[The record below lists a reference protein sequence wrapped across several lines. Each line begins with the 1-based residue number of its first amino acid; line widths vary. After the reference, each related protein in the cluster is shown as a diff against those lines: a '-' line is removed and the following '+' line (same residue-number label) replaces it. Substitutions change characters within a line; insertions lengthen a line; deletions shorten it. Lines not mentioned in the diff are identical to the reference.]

1 MDLPRIHNPHL
12 KGEAFFWPGGADG
25 VLLIHGYTA
34 TTAEVRPLAQDLHR
48 RGYTVSGP
56 LLPGHYT
63 TPEDANRRTWRDWVA
78 AVEAAYRELAAR
90 CERVIVGGES
100 TGALLALFLASEH
113 PEIAAVLA
121 YAPALRLTLR
131 TRDAIQL
138 RLVAPFVPYLPKGSL
153 DAADLWQGYPV
164 NPLRGAVQLLNFQ
177 RVVRP
182 RLPQI
187 SQPILIMQGKLD
199 TTVHASAPQTIYDEV
214 RSTVKELHWL
224 ENSAHTVII
233 DREREQ
239 AFAVTARFIEQL
251 LKPGS
256 ARIAAALGMGRGLRR
271 RRGRRGQNL
280 KTSASSAFRVSLAAM
295 ASSA

>member
-1 MDLPRIHNPHL
+1 MELPRIHNPHL
-12 KGEAFFWPGGADG
+12 EGDAFFWSGGADG

-34 TTAEVRPLAQDLHR
+34 TTAEVRLLAQDLHA

-78 AVEAAYRELAAR
+78 AVETAYEELAVR
-90 CERVIVGGES
+90 CKRVIVGGES
-100 TGALLALFLASEH
+100 TGALLALYLASEH

-138 RLVAPFVPYLPKGSL
+138 RLVAPFVSSLPKGGI

-177 RVVRP
+177 RIVRP

-233 DREREQ
+233 DREREL
-239 AFAVTARFIEQL
+239 AFAITARFIER
-251 LKPGS
+251 
-256 ARIAAALGMGRGLRR
+256 AT
-271 RRGRRGQNL
+271 
-280 KTSASSAFRVSLAAM
+280 TS
-295 ASSA
+295 